1 MGTVCRTAIKQGEIG
16 HTRIDDGV
24 VKDRRTR
31 EQQFAVRGEVHS
43 EFQPEELL
51 TRSGLTIHLSYI
63 LFRSTAVK
71 GAERKPRGI
80 TALNHNTNDSI
91 PCTFLR

>member
-31 EQQFAVRGEVHS
+31 EQQFAVRGEVHN
-43 EFQPEELL
+43 EFQPEELP
-51 TRSGLTIHLSYI
+51 S
-63 LFRSTAVK
+63 
-71 GAERKPRGI
+71 
-80 TALNHNTNDSI
+80 
-91 PCTFLR
+91 FLYTVQIYCSQRR